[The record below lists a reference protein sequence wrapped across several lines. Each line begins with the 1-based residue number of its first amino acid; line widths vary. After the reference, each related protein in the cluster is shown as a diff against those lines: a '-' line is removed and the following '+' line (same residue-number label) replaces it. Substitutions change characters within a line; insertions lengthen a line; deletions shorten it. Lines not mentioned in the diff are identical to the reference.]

1 MWRKLLKY
9 RDIAKDFHKKKVG
22 NGNQSSFWFDS
33 WSPLGCLIDLTG
45 VRGCINLEVRLHATV
60 STALHARRRR
70 NHRIEVYNNI
80 ESAIEEQRNKMTE
93 EADYSVWKNS
103 LGTYKPVFHT
113 RNTWK
118 LLRQVG
124 TIVDWYRGV
133 WFTHHTP
140 KYAFFTWLAILN
152 RLTTGDRMLT
162 WNTSVNPS
170 CVFCNQLETR
180 NHLFFSCPYT
190 SAVWTQLMNGL
201 LGSRFTIIWEDIMAL
216 TIDNSQDMITTFLTR
231 YGFQV
236 SLHSLWRE
244 RNDRRHQASPTSIST
259 LVTMLDRHIRNRCSS
274 IIKLGDQKYAASLSV
289 WFATR

>member
-1 MWRKLLKY
+1 MLKKGIDKVIWNAHKQSWYIIHIHSYQFSQYSCFQNLCFVNRKKFLKSCLYYLFQYKQATFDKARGGRLLCLEELPGHIQTCFPHQKY
-9 RDIAKDFHKKKVG
+9 
-22 NGNQSSFWFDS
+22 
-33 WSPLGCLIDLTG
+33 
-45 VRGCINLEVRLHATV
+45 LE
-60 STALHARRRR
+60 
-70 NHRIEVYNNI
+70 
-80 ESAIEEQRNKMTE
+80 
-93 EADYSVWKNS
+93 
-103 LGTYKPVFHT
+103 
-113 RNTWK
+113 
-118 LLRQVG
+118 G
-124 TIVDWYRGV
+124 TIVDWYRGLQ
-133 WFTHHTP
+133 FTHHTS

-190 SAVWTQLMNGL
+190 SAVWTQLMSGL

-244 RNDRRHQASPTSIST
+244 RNDRRHGVSPTSIST

>member
-1 MWRKLLKY
+1 MGLRPLKEMNKVLSLKLLWGFLSSQPSLWTKWIQVYLIKWETFWSIKNTTGTGSWMWRKLLKY
-9 RDIAKDFHKKKVG
+9 RDIAKDFHKTKVG
-22 NGNQSSFWFDS
+22 DGKQSSFWFDY

-170 CVFCNQLETR
+170 CVFCNQLETS

-190 SAVWTQLMNGL
+190 SAV
-201 LGSRFTIIWEDIMAL
+201 
-216 TIDNSQDMITTFLTR
+216 
-231 YGFQV
+231 
-236 SLHSLWRE
+236 
-244 RNDRRHQASPTSIST
+244 
-259 LVTMLDRHIRNRCSS
+259 
-274 IIKLGDQKYAASLSV
+274 
-289 WFATR
+289 